1 MKIEK
6 KIKSWQLVMVDLL
19 CFDILIEFDKLL
31 TDADLWNC
39 WMNPPAAVWF
49 GFQHQLSADLTAK
62 F

>member
-1 MKIEK
+1 M
-6 KIKSWQLVMVDLL
+6 MVDLL

-49 GFQHQLSADLTAK
+49 GFQHQLLADLTAK